1 MLVSTITFEIR
12 NFNDGSFSEY
22 LIANTPENQEKVFS
36 HRFTRCIKFTE
47 TFSFQFERE
56 MSMPIEF
63 IEMGTWA
70 TMIAYC
76 PQLPDYIDYL
86 ETVEFLTPVAELA
99 SI

>member
-56 MSMPIEF
+56 MSMPVEF
-63 IEMGTWA
+63 IEMSTWVRMFETYPA
-70 TMIAYC
+70 TMKAMKNELDIEAW
-76 PQLPDYIDYL
+76 
-86 ETVEFLTPVAELA
+86 TVTAPVAA
-99 SI
+99 